1 MWAARCGG
9 GRRAAVGGA
18 MLRRDAAAGGGRR
31 AASPARVDK
40 PLPHCEAVPEA
51 RRRCGEAPR
60 VLELCR
66 ASRLAAPVAALTQ
79 VVV

>member
-1 MWAARCGG
+1 MCGCG
-9 GRRAAVGGA
+9 CG
-18 MLRRDAAAGGGRR
+18 RRDAAARCGGGRR